1 MVTKI
6 NESNFEELVLNS
18 DKLVMVDFWA
28 EWCGPCRVLG
38 PIIETLGEKN
48 KDNEV
53 LIAKLNVDEAQ
64 TIAVDYGVRG
74 IPCVLFF
81 KDGKEIEGQ
90 RKVGVNSETTYQKQ
104 IDSLI

>member
-6 NESNFEELVLNS
+6 NESNFEELVLKS
-18 DKLVMVDFWA
+18 DKLVMIDFWA
-28 EWCGPCRVLG
+28 SWCGPCRVLG
-38 PIIETLGEKN
+38 PIIENLGEKN
-48 KDNEV
+48 KDKDV
-53 LIAKLNVDEAQ
+53 VIAKLNVDEAQ

-81 KDGKEIEGQ
+81 KDGKELDSQ
-90 RKVGVNSETTYQKQ
+90 RKVGVNSETTYQTQ